1 MEILVFGGT
10 VFLSRAMAEL
20 AVARGHNVTT
30 FNRGQSGPPVAGAVD
45 RVTGDRGR
53 PEDLEQLRG
62 RHFDLV
68 FDTAY
73 LPEHAR
79 LAADLLEPGAAHYV
93 YISSINAFPGWP
105 DQADYRAGGVYD
117 GDPDAVGDQVPNDL
131 PDPEGSGP
139 YGWRK
144 VGCERSILRRFGE
157 HRTSILRAGLI
168 VGPKDRAGRLPWWL
182 DRVARARAGES
193 VLAPGEPDAEV
204 RLIDCRDVAEFALR
218 RPVGTF
224 EISGPRRQIT
234 RRQLLD
240 EIAEITRAQ
249 PEFVWI
255 PDEALAG
262 RVQMWT
268 KCRCG
273 CRSPNARGFS
283 ITTPR
288 RRRRPVWPCDR
299 CATRS
304 SIPGSGC
311 VRSKEAG
318 HDQSGRRAS
327 IRLRNPSSSKTGS
340 PPTDPSAASQFVR
353 KARVRAS
360 RRPYMCGP

>member
-30 FNRGQSGPPVAGAVD
+30 FNRGQSEPPVAGAVD

-268 KCRCG
+268 EMPMWVPLTECPG
-273 CRSPNARGFS
+273 IFNHD
-283 ITTPR
+283 TTAAEAAGLAL
-288 RRRRPVWPCDR
+288 RPVRDTIIDTWEWMR
-299 CATRS
+299 SIEGGWTRS
-304 SIPGSGC
+304 ERTPGLDPA
-311 VRSKEAG
+311 KE
-318 HDQSGRRAS
+318 SEL
-327 IRLRNPSSSKTGS
+327 IRDWLATH
-340 PPTDPSAASQFVR
+340 
-353 KARVRAS
+353 
-360 RRPYMCGP
+360 